1 MNNHTENFFIFK
13 STKID
18 KVNKTAIGA
27 VHWISSFYY
36 HLDLLL
42 QCSWEERFGDI
53 YSNLI

>member
-1 MNNHTENFFIFK
+1 MNNHTEKIFIFK